1 MSIQHALLGLL
12 ANGPLHGYDLKT
24 AYEGELVPGARLNVG
39 QVYKSLERLGR
50 DGMVTHAL
58 VRQDVRPDKKVYEIT
73 RAGRQELDRWLE
85 RPIDT
90 AIDRRDETFL
100 KLVISRRLR
109 GSDPLRVI
117 RSERRA
123 CMARL
128 HEIIAAKSEVEPG
141 KRPAIAPGPSSE
153 AAVSTAMLLD
163 LSALR
168 LEANLKWLDNCERR
182 LRSGS

>member
-12 ANGPLHGYDLKT
+12 AKGPRHGYELKS
-24 AYEGELVPGARLNVG
+24 AYEGELVPGAQLNVG

-50 DGMVTHAL
+50 DGMVSHAL

-73 RAGRQELDRWLE
+73 RSGREELDSWLVTPSE
-85 RPIDT
+85 T

-100 KLVISRRLR
+100 KLVIARRLE

-117 RSERRA
+117 DSERRA

-128 HEIIAAKSEVEPG
+128 HEIIGAKSKAEQAG
-141 KRPAIAPGPSSE
+141 GTSE
-153 AAVSTAMLLD
+153 ETAESTVMLLD

-168 LEANLKWLDNCERR
+168 LEANVAWLDNCEQR
-182 LRSGS
+182 LRSRT